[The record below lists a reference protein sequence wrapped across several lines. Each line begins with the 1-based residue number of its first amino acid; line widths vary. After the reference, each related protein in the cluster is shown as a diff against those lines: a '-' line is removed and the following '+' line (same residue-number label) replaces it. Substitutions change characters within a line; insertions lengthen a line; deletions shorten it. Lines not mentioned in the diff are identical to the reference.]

1 MKSIIRFDV
10 DYKIKFL
17 IILVGILVIFFSASA
32 SASQQK
38 LEHSDILETLTI
50 LKKSNKSDIV
60 NDILKLE
67 QAKRHAISQQEPQKI
82 YQALTSFNDYLF
94 DNRSSLTDRDLLTHY
109 KNNTVTLNGI
119 FLNQNL
125 LAVHKQTAIDTLQ
138 FDRMSFAKSYFENY
152 FFKLRDLKVGFSG
165 SNTKTGVTGLSVKSN
180 DFGLLFNTDPI
191 AAVTF
196 MQDKKLFDKFCH
208 YKKNT
213 YDWMKSNG
221 VSSLFKKLQIGYLHL
236 CYEQTGNDKYQQ
248 YVLEETLENLKNP
261 DTDASTKAREYVR
274 SQKSLWKAKMFGVK
288 NWTRWQYLKV
298 RDQKWGLLKDFT
310 DNNRFQ
316 SNSMEVFN
324 QVRNY
329 ESRLFAGLSRKNIDR
344 LSDEQSLVLESYF
357 TNNIQSFER
366 HLSNQL
372 YMGGN
377 VIEFERLNQVRAYL
391 DYLKFL
397 LLVDDFEKFERNFLQ
412 AIDKFIELVDFH
424 VLASSDEVF
433 DFINPIANQLI
444 QLYTNKALQNSGEKE
459 SLNSLSRLISG
470 VKNAEQNLDAILYR
484 NVHLHGGAEDKSDL
498 KAVFQID
505 KRLAVDNVYTRETMV
520 QNWLLPL
527 QLKQGLKKKLLKK
540 FAGHIRK
547 DLKSNIIEYLQA
559 KSPIRI
565 PEGTVHLNYY
575 RLDEDSQLYLL
586 AHYPDGNI
594 DLHRIVTQKPL
605 SSLLDLKP
613 FLSTQNLATFSSILL
628 PEEVNLDGAKR
639 ISISPLPML
648 SSFPFEALNYKN
660 KFLVENFDVYYNP
673 SSTFSDHSLQLTNQ
687 DSVSIFSN
695 PVYKPFDLSEGLN
708 VNTASRSISRSQRNE
723 YSFSPLFETKLEGE
737 IIASLLSKKTS
748 KILSFDNRA
757 ASEQNLL
764 SLKSPKL
771 LHIASHGFSIDLKKE
786 VESKPH
792 NIANSKSYYVIE
804 SPLSISGLALSFA
817 DLNKHTTDSENDGV
831 IDYYELGAMDLSDT
845 DLIVLS
851 SCETA
856 TGSAQDGYIFSG
868 LRKALALSGV
878 AHSVT
883 TSQKIPSDDTV
894 EFMHMFYHK
903 LLDHSYISALSEA
916 KREMIKNNK
925 SMEAW
930 APFLLSVN

>member
-1 MKSIIRFDV
+1 S
-10 DYKIKFL
+10 
-17 IILVGILVIFFSASA
+17 
-32 SASQQK
+32 
-38 LEHSDILETLTI
+38 
-50 LKKSNKSDIV
+50 
-60 NDILKLE
+60 
-67 QAKRHAISQQEPQKI
+67 
-82 YQALTSFNDYLF
+82 
-94 DNRSSLTDRDLLTHY
+94 
-109 KNNTVTLNGI
+109 
-119 FLNQNL
+119 
-125 LAVHKQTAIDTLQ
+125 
-138 FDRMSFAKSYFENY
+138 
-152 FFKLRDLKVGFSG
+152 
-165 SNTKTGVTGLSVKSN
+165 
-180 DFGLLFNTDPI
+180 
-191 AAVTF
+191 
-196 MQDKKLFDKFCH
+196 
-208 YKKNT
+208 
-213 YDWMKSNG
+213 
-221 VSSLFKKLQIGYLHL
+221 
-236 CYEQTGNDKYQQ
+236 
-248 YVLEETLENLKNP
+248 
-261 DTDASTKAREYVR
+261 
-274 SQKSLWKAKMFGVK
+274 
-288 NWTRWQYLKV
+288 
-298 RDQKWGLLKDFT
+298 
-310 DNNRFQ
+310 
-316 SNSMEVFN
+316 
-324 QVRNY
+324 
-329 ESRLFAGLSRKNIDR
+329 GLSRKNIDR

-366 HLSNQL
+366 HLSDQL

-377 VIEFERLNQVRAYL
+377 VIEFGRLNQVRAYL
-391 DYLKFL
+391 NYLKFL

-412 AIDKFIELVDFH
+412 VIDKFIELVDFH

-433 DFINPIANQLI
+433 DLINPIAKQLI
-444 QLYTNKALQNSGEKE
+444 QLYTNKTLQSSGEKR
-459 SLNSLSRLISG
+459 SLNILSRLVSG

-484 NVHLHGGAEDKSDL
+484 NVHLHGNSEDKADL
-498 KAVFQID
+498 KSLFQID
-505 KRLAVDNVYTRETMV
+505 KRLAVDNVYTRETV
-520 QNWLLPL
+520 AQNWFLPL
-527 QLKQGLKKKLLKK
+527 QFKQGLKKTLLKK
-540 FAGHIRK
+540 FAVHIRK

-575 RLDEDSQLYLL
+575 RLDEEESKLFLL

-594 DLHRIVTQKPL
+594 DVHKIVTQKPL
-605 SSLLDLKP
+605 SHLLDLRP

-628 PEEVNLDGAKR
+628 PEEVNLESTKR
-639 ISISPLPML
+639 ISISPLSML

-673 SSTFSDHSLQLTNQ
+673 SSIFSDHSLNLTNQ

-723 YSFSPLFETKLEGE
+723 YSFSPLFETKLESE

-748 KILSFDNRA
+748 KILSFDNKA

-764 SLKSPKL
+764 SLKSPRL

-786 VESKPH
+786 VENKPH
-792 NIANSKSYYVIE
+792 NIAKSKSYYVIE
-804 SPLSISGLALSFA
+804 SPLSVSGLALSFA

-856 TGSAQDGYIFSG
+856 NGSVQDGYIFTG

-925 SMEAW
+925 STEAW